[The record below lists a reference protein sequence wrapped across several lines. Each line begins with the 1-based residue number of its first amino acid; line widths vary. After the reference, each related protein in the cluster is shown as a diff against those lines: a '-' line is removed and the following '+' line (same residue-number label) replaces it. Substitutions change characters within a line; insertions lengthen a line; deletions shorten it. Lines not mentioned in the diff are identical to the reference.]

1 MVVVS
6 NSTPL
11 IALSKIGLFELLK
24 DYFGEII
31 IPNEVY
37 EEVVTRGGHLFGA
50 REVSNSD
57 WVQVVKA
64 ENRLA
69 VDSLSVHLGKGEAE
83 AIILAKEKNALLII
97 DDKDGRTMAANL
109 GVPVTGT
116 VGLLKLFADD
126 GRIELKK
133 TLDDLMASGFRLS
146 IKEYEK
152 IIKDD

>member
-1 MVVVS
+1 MFVVS

-24 DYFGEII
+24 DYFGEIMI
-31 IPNEVY
+31 HDEVY
-37 EEVVTRGGHLFGA
+37 EEVVTRGSLLFGA

-57 WVQVVKA
+57 WVKVV
-64 ENRLA
+64 ETGNRLA

-83 AIILAKEKNALLII
+83 AIILAKEKNALLLI
-97 DDKDGRTMAANL
+97 DDKDGRIMAANF
-109 GVPVTGT
+109 GVRITGT
-116 VGLLKLFADD
+116 VGLLKLFAGD

-133 TLDDLMASGFRLS
+133 TIDNLMASGFRLS

-152 IIKDD
+152 IINND

>member
-24 DYFGEII
+24 EYFGEIT

-37 EEVVTRGGHLFGA
+37 EEVVTRGSNLFGA

-57 WVQVVKA
+57 WVKVVEA
-64 ENRLA
+64 ENKLA
-69 VDSLSVHLGKGEAE
+69 VDTLSVHLGKGEAE
-83 AIILAKEKNALLII
+83 AIILAKEKNTLLLI
-97 DDKDGRTMAANL
+97 DDRDGRTMAANF
-109 GVPVTGT
+109 GIRITGT
-116 VGLLKLFADD
+116 VGLLKLFAED

-133 TLDDLMASGFRLS
+133 TLDELMASGFRLS
-146 IKEYEK
+146 LKEYEK
-152 IIKDD
+152 IIKDV